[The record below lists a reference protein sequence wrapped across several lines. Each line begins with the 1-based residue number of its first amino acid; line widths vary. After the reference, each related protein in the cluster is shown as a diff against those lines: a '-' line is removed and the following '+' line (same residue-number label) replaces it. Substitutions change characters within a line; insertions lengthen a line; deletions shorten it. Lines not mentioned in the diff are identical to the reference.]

1 MKSVYT
7 FTAFLSIILIIGLV
21 YISFFN
27 VYQTDDYIYAYTTEK
42 FGIIGNILEFY
53 TNWGGRYFGYSYN
66 MLIPLS
72 QDPENILPKVYPVI
86 LMLSFIGISAFN
98 FREFFKYS
106 WYKSIIK
113 GLVLFFFYTILLIS
127 ISEHYY
133 WITGANI
140 YFLPVILSGFLLL
153 IYKRYNDTGRKEWYY
168 MILIL
173 IFILMGSN
181 EILALILFGMIVY
194 GNIQSKTSRMRIIFI
209 VGLSGLL
216 ISFLA
221 PGNFLRMA
229 ESEDVFYVKWLKRIV
244 YFGADTAYIF
254 IKTAVVLPLFIKI
267 FEKELGQIA
276 SKFVFKKLMIIWLIS
291 FLPLLFLGF
300 IMNGIGRQFENIIWF
315 WLLSFSVVVAIKL
328 PGIKKFWVVSLIL
341 IFLPKTDL
349 FSQKYGNFNINFNI
363 NNLAKELIYTDL
375 KAYETEISNRVH
387 LLKTTRSDSVI
398 VDRIKTVPLV
408 LYFDE
413 MSSVNETRDYVSM
426 QQEKYFNKKYV
437 RTK

>member
-42 FGIIGNILEFY
+42 FGIIRNILEFY

-72 QDPENILPKVYPVI
+72 QDPENILPKVYPAFLI
-86 LMLSFIGISAFN
+86 TSFISVSALN

-106 WYKSIIK
+106 WIQSIIK
-113 GLVLFFFYTILLIS
+113 GVFLFFFYTILLTN
-127 ISEHYY
+127 ISEHIF
-133 WITGANI
+133 WFTGSNI
-140 YFLPVILSGFLLL
+140 YFVPAILSGLLL
-153 IYKRYNDTGRKEWYY
+153 FLSKKYNDTNETRWYSL
-168 MILIL
+168 ILLL

-181 EILALILFGMIVY
+181 EIVALIIFGI
-194 GNIQSKTSRMRIIFI
+194 IIFWNTQNTSVRLKIMFI
-209 VGLSGLL
+209 VALSGIL

-267 FEKELGQIA
+267 FEKELCQIA
-276 SKFVFKKLMIIWLIS
+276 SKYVFKKLMIIWLIS

-349 FSQKYGNFNINFNI
+349 FPQKYGNFNINFNI

>member
-1 MKSVYT
+1 
-7 FTAFLSIILIIGLV
+7 
-21 YISFFN
+21 
-27 VYQTDDYIYAYTTEK
+27 
-42 FGIIGNILEFY
+42 
-53 TNWGGRYFGYSYN
+53 
-66 MLIPLS
+66 
-72 QDPENILPKVYPVI
+72 
-86 LMLSFIGISAFN
+86 
-98 FREFFKYS
+98 
-106 WYKSIIK
+106 
-113 GLVLFFFYTILLIS
+113 
-127 ISEHYY
+127 
-133 WITGANI
+133 
-140 YFLPVILSGFLLL
+140 
-153 IYKRYNDTGRKEWYY
+153 
-168 MILIL
+168 
-173 IFILMGSN
+173 MGSN